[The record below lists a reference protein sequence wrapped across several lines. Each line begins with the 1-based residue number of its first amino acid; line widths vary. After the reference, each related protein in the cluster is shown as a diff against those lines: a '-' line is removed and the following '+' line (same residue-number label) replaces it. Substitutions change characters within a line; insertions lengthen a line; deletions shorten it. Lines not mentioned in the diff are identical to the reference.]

1 MKMDRCATCQAD
13 RPLANLMYA
22 AGALICPECLYARD
36 EAILATRRVEPEEFT
51 PPTFAPATWGKVAAH
66 REDLGLVVIDGSAD
80 ETKDVR
86 RRRKKK
92 P

>member
-1 MKMDRCATCQAD
+1 MMLTCARCGTE
-13 RPLANLMYA
+13 RISVNLMRV
-22 AGALICPECLYARD
+22 GDERWCPECVYARD
-36 EAILATRRVEPEEFT
+36 QEILASRRVEREEFT
-51 PPTFAPATWGKVAAH
+51 PPTFAPPTWGTVAAR